1 LKRKS
6 KMENTN
12 SKILTL
18 SFAIAGAISGLTLHL
33 LIKSF
38 SAAFGIV
45 ARLTDSDAVRH
56 GLPVVTGLL
65 IFAVLQFNPKVVVW
79 GEEVVTEIR
88 KVVWPSRKDTTAMT
102 IVVLVMVAISSALI
116 SAFDVTSGA
125 LMKMIIGN

>member
-1 LKRKS
+1 
-6 KMENTN
+6 MENKN

-18 SFAIAGAISGLTLHL
+18 SFAIAGAIAGLTLHL

-45 ARLTDSDAVRH
+45 ARLADSDAVRH
-56 GLPVVTGLL
+56 GVPVGIGLL
-65 IFAVLQFNPKVVVW
+65 VFLILQFNPKIKNW
-79 GEEVVTEIR
+79 ADEVVTEIR
-88 KVVWPSRKDTTAMT
+88 KVVWPSQKDTTAMT

-116 SAFDVTSGA
+116 SAFDVTAGA